1 MADISAIKPTGTSG
15 ASYNIKDATARTNI
29 GTLNNNVS
37 ALGGRVTGLDTRVTA
52 LEKAGGGL
60 KIYRIAG
67 PAFAYDEI
75 ENGLTGVVKWDSEN
89 RAWTNDYDDVSFYFV
104 PLTSLMPSYPN
115 TTAPSVNVGDIL
127 ISFSE
132 GYGNIRSVLAV
143 MNSRTVPSIVQNCIN
158 ARPDTTAAE
167 KTAFYNSLASM
178 YNTYGTM
185 AIVAAGAA
193 GAGVFGYF
201 YEG

>member
-29 GTLNNNVS
+29 NTLNNNVS

-52 LEKAGGGL
+52 LENAGGA
-60 KIYRIAG
+60 KIYRIVG
-67 PAFAYDEI
+67 PAFPYDEI
-75 ENGLTGVVKWDSEN
+75 ENGLTGVVYWDSEN
-89 RAWTNDYDDVSFYFV
+89 RAWANDYDDISFHFV
-104 PLTSLMPSYPN
+104 PLTSLMPQYPN
-115 TTAPSVNVGDIL
+115 TVAPSVAVGDIL
-127 ISFSE
+127 ISFSD
-132 GYGNIRSVLAV
+132 GYGSIKSVLAV
-143 MNSRTVPSIVQNCIN
+143 MNSRTVPTIVQNCIN

-185 AIVAAGAA
+185 AIVTAGVD

-201 YEG
+201 KYE